1 MHATITRPYRAGVLN
16 GLILRRAQ
24 PDDADTLTDLALAG
38 KAFWGYDEDFIEACR
53 AELTFHPDEVARR
66 HIVVAEIDGA
76 VTGFYSVDGDP
87 PAGELGN
94 LWVRPDQIG
103 TGLGRV
109 LWQDALTTA
118 AAAGYVNLDIDAEP
132 FAEGFY
138 LRMGAER
145 IGEVASGSIPGR
157 VLPQL
162 RIAV

>member
-1 MHATITRPYRAGVLN
+1 MQT
-16 GLILRRAQ
+16 GLTLRRAR
-24 PDDADTLTDLALAG
+24 PGEAGTLTDLALAG

-53 AELTFHPDEVARR
+53 AEMTFRPDDVARR
-66 HIVVAEIDGA
+66 HVVVAEVDGT
-76 VTGFYSVDGDP
+76 VIGFYSVDGEP

-109 LWQDALTTA
+109 LWQDALA
-118 AAAGYVNLDIDAEP
+118 AAADAGYEHLDIDAEP
-132 FAEGFY
+132 YAEGFY

-162 RIAV
+162 RIAVCER